1 MYSRLT
7 SISIDE
13 SMIPIFWI
21 CAPALYFH
29 IGRRSPPYIFRL
41 FILRCT
47 ILLATA
53 RAPRARTRSQ
63 STIHTA
69 PLSLVASPKG
79 DYANTNTNTKTDAK
93 TNIKTKKYNS
103 HGSPLP
109 LPRGVVAALPF
120 HLRLIQRQIQIHIQ
134 RHGQIQGQKSW
145 AKNNQTPIHIQRHGQ
160 IQGQNSG

>member
-53 RAPRARTRSQ
+53 RVPRARTRSQ

-79 DYANTNTNTKTDAK
+79 DFTNTNRNTNTKTKAK
-93 TNIKTKKYNS
+93 TKTHKVQFTRPPS
-103 HGSPLP
+103 SSWLP
-109 LPRGVVAALPF
+109 QEV
-120 HLRLIQRQIQIHIQ
+120 IIQI
-134 RHGQIQGQKSW
+134 QIQGQM
-145 AKNNQTPIHIQRHGQ
+145 Q
-160 IQGQNSG
+160 IQV